1 MIKDF
6 DSPYDGRHEGAARL
20 GQDRHFTGS
29 VSQYH
34 GGCGPLSSY
43 RTPSSRVFAKIKGA
57 NASYRTDPPDSG
69 TARSPDPDGNRTA
82 CALVAPP
89 LLRRPAPGGPAPG
102 APRPGRRRPTS
113 RGAIPPVG
121 QPRGPCGDSLVRLGR
136 SRRLWRLGSSR
147 AVPDGRRAASA
158 RPEPRLCSF
167 WVAFFRPQAS
177 ACSEGGAMRPERH
190 TMTPLSAL
198 VGVHGDGGDVVP
210 LPGRHRPPP
219 DEDHGVG
226 ARPERLGDAVRRL
239 ASSTSGLIAVGGLLA
254 GGGLLVDGIFG
265 AV

>member
-69 TARSPDPDGNRTA
+69 TARSPDPDGQRYR
-82 CALVAPP
+82 VRS
-89 LLRRPAPGGPAPG
+89 RRPAAVAAPG
-102 APRPGRRRPTS
+102 AWRPRARRPTARPPAPHVPGCYPS
-113 RGAIPPVG
+113 GGATT
-121 QPRGPCGDSLVRLGR
+121 GPCGDSLVRLGR

>member
-1 MIKDF
+1 MRVQHVWAKTGT
-6 DSPYDGRHEGAARL
+6 SPVAFHNTTVDVALCPATERRPVACSPRSKAQMPHIERTRPTLALPA
-20 GQDRHFTGS
+20 
-29 VSQYH
+29 
-34 GGCGPLSSY
+34 PLT
-43 RTPSSRVFAKIKGA
+43 RMA
-57 NASYRTDPPDSG
+57 
-69 TARSPDPDGNRTA
+69 NRTA